1 MALTEQTTGASEADG
16 DRVQIFTDG
25 ACSGNPGPGG
35 WGALLRYRGHETEL
49 WGGEPDTTNNR
60 IELMAVIA
68 GLFVL
73 FLPFAVY
80 AFVVTPTKAHKSRD
94 LTHGLLEK
102 DADPDPD
109 TRDQENTTTEKDST
123 FVAINKDLVCC
134 CPNCCRTDHG
144 PPLHPPIIW
153 CSP

>member
-1 MALTEQTTGASEADG
+1 MVSGAYSMFFAIGETLGPMSGSLLNAAFG
-16 DRVQIFTDG
+16 DFKIT
-25 ACSGNPGPGG
+25 
-35 WGALLRYRGHETEL
+35 
-49 WGGEPDTTNNR
+49 
-60 IELMAVIA
+60 MAVIA

-123 FVAINKDLVCC
+123 FVAINEDQ
-134 CPNCCRTDHG
+134 TT
-144 PPLHPPIIW
+144 
-153 CSP
+153 